1 MQKVKTIDDVEWNG
15 KRVFVRV
22 DFNVPLDSDCNVT
35 DDTRIRSAVTTIRK
49 LSEDGAKVILASHL
63 GRPKGERV
71 PELSLA
77 PVAPILAAK
86 LGLPVLFL
94 EDSIGESV
102 EAAVNSLE
110 NGQVAL
116 LENLRYHSGE
126 TQNDPDF
133 ASKLAKLADCYVND
147 AFGTSHRAHASTF
160 GVAELLPT
168 KVSGYLIEKELEFLG
183 EKTANANRPFVVIL
197 GGAKVSDKIGVIDS
211 LLEKADVLIIGGA
224 MAYTFS
230 LANGKTI
237 GDSLSEPDK
246 VEVAMAAL
254 EKASRK
260 GIKFLLPLDTLVTKS
275 LDFKAKK
282 LGETKVVE
290 GDIAE
295 GWEGV
300 DIGPKTTEQYAKEV
314 SRAGTVLWN
323 GPMGVFE
330 IEDSSKGTF
339 AVAKAVAE
347 SDAISIIGGGDSVTA
362 INNSGYAD
370 QVSFMSTGGGA
381 SLEFLEGRDLPGVL
395 ALDQK

>member
-1 MQKVKTIDDVEWNG
+1 MPKVKTIDDVEWKG

-35 DDTRIRSAVTTIRK
+35 DDTRISAAVPTIRK

-102 EAAVNSLE
+102 EAASNSLE

-126 TQNDPDF
+126 TQNDPVF
-133 ASKLAKLADCYVND
+133 AAKLAKLADYYVND
-147 AFGTSHRAHASTF
+147 AFGTAHRAHASTF
-160 GVAELLPT
+160 GVAELLST

-197 GGAKVSDKIGVIDS
+197 GGAKVSDKISVIDS

-224 MAYTFS
+224 MAYTFA
-230 LANGKTI
+230 LAKGKTV

-246 VEVAMAAL
+246 IEVAKAAL
-254 EKASRK
+254 EKAEEK
-260 GIKFLLPLDTLVTKS
+260 GVKFLLPLDTLITNS
-275 LDFKAKK
+275 LDFKAKT
-282 LGETKVVE
+282 LGETQVVE
-290 GDIAE
+290 GDIPD

-300 DIGPKTTEQYAKEV
+300 DIGPKTTVQYAEEV

-347 SDAISIIGGGDSVTA
+347 SDSISIIGGGDSVTA

-381 SLEFLEGRDLPGVL
+381 SLEFLEGRELPGVS

>member
-1 MQKVKTIDDVEWNG
+1 
-15 KRVFVRV
+15 
-22 DFNVPLDSDCNVT
+22 
-35 DDTRIRSAVTTIRK
+35 
-49 LSEDGAKVILASHL
+49 
-63 GRPKGERV
+63 
-71 PELSLA
+71 

-102 EAAVNSLE
+102 EAASNSLE

-126 TQNDPDF
+126 TQNDPVF
-133 ASKLAKLADCYVND
+133 SAKLAKLADYYVND
-147 AFGTSHRAHASTF
+147 AFGTAHRAHASTF
-160 GVAELLPT
+160 GVAELLST

-197 GGAKVSDKIGVIDS
+197 GGAKVSDKISVIDS

-224 MAYTFS
+224 MAYTFA
-230 LANGKTI
+230 LAKGKTV

-246 VEVAMAAL
+246 IEVAKAAL
-254 EKASRK
+254 EKAEKK
-260 GIKFLLPLDTLVTKS
+260 GVKFLLPLDTLITNS
-275 LDFKAKK
+275 LDFKAKA
-282 LGETKVVE
+282 LGETQVVE
-290 GDIAE
+290 GDIPD

-300 DIGPKTTEQYAKEV
+300 DIGPKTTAQYAEEV

-347 SDAISIIGGGDSVTA
+347 SDSISIIGGGDSVTA

-381 SLEFLEGRDLPGVL
+381 SLEFLEGRELPGVS